1 VNSEWLRRQK
11 RILYRFFSSFFVGF
25 MLVTGYWSMLHAGIR
40 DRVVAFVD
48 NSAITLS
55 ELETTYEATKK
66 LDPKV
71 TKYEVLNTMINRLL
85 LLREAGK
92 IGLEAASEDKLLKEY
107 IDLKIRA
114 FIRIKEKELLDFYN
128 KHIKEFQG
136 KEFDT
141 VREDIE
147 NYLIEKELNPRL
159 REHISE
165 LKKNV
170 CVKIQL
176 NQDLIKTTPGK

>member
-1 VNSEWLRRQK
+1 
-11 RILYRFFSSFFVGF
+11 
-25 MLVTGYWSMLHAGIR
+25 MLVTGYWSLLHADIR

-55 ELETTYEATKK
+55 ELEMSYEATKK
-66 LDPKV
+66 LDPRV

-85 LLREAGK
+85 LLREARK
-92 IGLEAASEDKLLKEY
+92 IGLEATSEDKLLQEY
-107 IDLKIRA
+107 INLKIRA

-128 KHIKEFQG
+128 NHIKDFQG

-141 VREDIE
+141 VRDEIE

-159 REHISE
+159 KEHISE
-165 LKKNV
+165 LKKKV

-176 NQDLIKTTPGK
+176 DEDLIK